1 MRILLTAIIVLF
13 VSACAGKSE
22 RDAASDAY
30 DRGDYERGVAMLR
43 PLAEAGDGW
52 AQFML
57 GKAFAAGN
65 GVNRDVA
72 KADSWFAKAVKS
84 GPYKHW
90 EIGEIYAEGKGV
102 PIDLARGIRWYR
114 DGVRVGDGYSLH
126 SLGVLY
132 LDGKGVPVDYGKA
145 FDYFTRALA
154 AGTLVSHD
162 ALAEMYSRGLGRPAN
177 WGRAVNHWKAAAS
190 AGSLG
195 ADWELADYFS
205 DPDLGGQDLGQA
217 EHHYLR
223 SARSGSFIGLH
234 KLGTFYRKRAG
245 KPREALKWWSHA
257 IRKGLFNMAYEIGRL
272 YHDGLLQ
279 AEDAE
284 ATALAWYI
292 VAFEQGTDHAK
303 PKVAVLRNRLGP
315 NRARKAARQAAAIRA
330 ELGLRPPPRAAP

>member
-1 MRILLTAIIVLF
+1 MRILLAAIIILF
-13 VSACAGKSE
+13 VSACAETSE

-30 DRGDYERGVAMLR
+30 DRGDYEHAVAMLR

-52 AQFML
+52 AQFTL
-57 GKAFAAGN
+57 GKAYAAGN
-65 GVNRDVA
+65 GVNRDAA

-102 PIDLARGIRWYR
+102 PIDLATGIRWYR
-114 DGVRVGDGYSLH
+114 DGVRAGGGYSLH

-132 LDGKGVPVDYGKA
+132 LDGKGVAVDYGKA

-162 ALAEMYSRGLGRPAN
+162 ALAEMYSRGLGRPVN
-177 WGRAVNHWKAAAS
+177 WKRAVHHWKAAAS
-190 AGSLG
+190 AGSVV
-195 ADWELADYFS
+195 ADWELGDYFS
-205 DPDLGGQDLGQA
+205 DPDLGGQDLAQA
-217 EHHYLR
+217 EYRYLR
-223 SARSGSFIGLH
+223 SARSGSFFGLY
-234 KLGTFYRKRAG
+234 KLGSFYRDRAG

-272 YHDGLLQ
+272 YHDGLLP

-284 ATALAWYI
+284 ATALAWYT
-292 VAFEQGTDHAK
+292 VAVEHDSDHAK
-303 PKVAVLRNRLGP
+303 PKVAAMRSRLGSD
-315 NRARKAARQAAAIRA
+315 RVGEAARQASAIRS
-330 ELGLRPPPRAAP
+330 EFGL